1 MKIFLLM
8 ARKPFKIPPF
18 PESEGS
24 AMKFKSTLR
33 AIAIAMGIINAA
45 GMAVVARYAAEW
57 AYYEFDMNVK

>member
-1 MKIFLLM
+1 
-8 ARKPFKIPPF
+8 
-18 PESEGS
+18 
-24 AMKFKSTLR
+24 MKFKSTLR